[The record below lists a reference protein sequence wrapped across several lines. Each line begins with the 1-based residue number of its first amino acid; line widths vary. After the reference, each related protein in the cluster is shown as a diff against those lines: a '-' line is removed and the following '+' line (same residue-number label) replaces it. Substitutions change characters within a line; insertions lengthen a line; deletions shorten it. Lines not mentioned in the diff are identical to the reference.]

1 MTTLTDLGSSPSTSP
16 LDLNRFPSDIIYHL
30 FLTFDELPQSTLY
43 SLIRCS
49 WDMYHR
55 FAPVLYRSIDLKK
68 NNAESVFSGLD
79 KAGGQCDGLQNRRKI
94 DMLGHTEQLI
104 INDLPSAEYLSQAL
118 TSYHRTYPNSPNP
131 YFPSFNST
139 IFRSLHTL
147 VLSSKAI
154 MGLADLYNSCSW
166 GSSPFNIPSQPILR
180 SLKYHLKPK
189 EVILDYPQGMIGL
202 HMHSCIEE
210 VIAYISQA
218 WDLDTLTW
226 TNLNR
231 SIVGPIPKSRRLVY
245 QFKECAHTTKCSP
258 TLKGCPDHY
267 DHVSLSCSTFI
278 DHIHTLPFSSP
289 DEAQEGV
296 TLELRGLGCM
306 FSLEWER
313 VVEEVWSRMG
323 RVEEGDWG
331 KMDRW
336 YRAKVSLTAQ
346 SIGVD

>member
-1 MTTLTDLGSSPSTSP
+1 MTTLTDLNPSPSTSP
-16 LDLNRFPSDIIYHL
+16 LDLDRFPSDIIYHL
-30 FLTFDELPQSTLY
+30 FHTIDDLPPSTLY
-43 SLIRCS
+43 SLVQCS
-49 WDMYHR
+49 WEMHDR
-55 FAPVLYRSIDLKK
+55 FAPVLNRSIDLKK
-68 NNAESVFSGLD
+68 TNSRSVFSGLD
-79 KAGGQCDGLQNRRKI
+79 KTDGQSDGPQHRRKA
-94 DMLGHTEQLI
+94 DLLGQAQYLS

-118 TSYHRTYPNSPNP
+118 TLYHRISPTSPTSPNP
-131 YFPSFNST
+131 YFPNLTQSLFQ
-139 IFRSLHTL
+139 SLHTL
-147 VLSSKAI
+147 ALSSKAI

-210 VIAYISQA
+210 VISYISQG

-231 SIVGPIPKSRRLVY
+231 SMVGPVPKSRKLVY
-245 QFKECAHTTKCSP
+245 QFRECTHPTKCSP
-258 TLKGCPDHY
+258 SLKGCPEHY

-289 DEAQEGV
+289 DEAQKGV
-296 TLELRGLGCM
+296 RLELEGLGCM

-323 RVEEGDWG
+323 RVEEGDWE
-331 KMDRW
+331 KIDRW
-336 YRAKVSLTAQ
+336 YRAKVSLTA
-346 SIGVD
+346 

>member
-1 MTTLTDLGSSPSTSP
+1 MTTFTGLGVSGSSSP
-16 LDLNRFPSDIIYHL
+16 LDLDRFPSDIIYHL
-30 FLTFDELPQSTLY
+30 FLTFDDLPQPTLF

-49 WDMYHR
+49 WEMYNR
-55 FAPVLYRSIDLKK
+55 FAPVLYRSIDLQK
-68 NNAESVFSGLD
+68 NNARSVFSGLD
-79 KAGGQCDGLQNRRKI
+79 KAGGQNDRPQHGRKI
-94 DMLGHTEQLI
+94 DMLGCTRELI
-104 INDLPSAEYLSQAL
+104 INDLPSAEYLSRAL
-118 TSYHRTYPNSPNP
+118 TSRQLSPTASPNP
-131 YFPSFNST
+131 YFPNLTPSLFQ
-139 IFRSLHTL
+139 SLHTL

-189 EVILDYPQGMIGL
+189 EVILDYPQGVIGL

-210 VIAYISQA
+210 VISYISQG

-231 SIVGPIPKSRRLVY
+231 SMVGPIPKSRKLIYR
-245 QFKECAHTTKCSP
+245 FKECTDPTKCSP
-258 TLKGCPDHY
+258 TLKGCPEHY

-289 DEAQEGV
+289 DEAQKGV
-296 TLELRGLGCM
+296 NLELEGLGCM

-323 RVEEGDWG
+323 RVEEGDWE

-336 YRAKVSLTAQ
+336 YRAKVTLTA
-346 SIGVD
+346 

>member
-1 MTTLTDLGSSPSTSP
+1 MATFTDLGPPASNSP
-16 LDLNRFPSDIIYHL
+16 LDLDRFPSDIIYHL
-30 FLTFDELPQSTLY
+30 FLTFDDLPQYTLY
-43 SLIRCS
+43 NLIRCS
-49 WDMYHR
+49 WDMYNR
-55 FAPVLYRSIDLKK
+55 FAPVVYRSIDLQK
-68 NNAESVFSGLD
+68 NNARSVFSGLD
-79 KAGGQCDGLQNRRKI
+79 KAGGQSDGSQHRRKI
-94 DMLGHTEQLI
+94 GMLGYTRQLT

-118 TSYHRTYPNSPNP
+118 TSYFRTSTSPTSPNP
-131 YFPSFNST
+131 YFPTLSST

-154 MGLADLYNSCSW
+154 TGLADLYNSCSW

-189 EVILDYPQGMIGL
+189 EVILEYPQGVIGL

-210 VIAYISQA
+210 VTSYISQG

-226 TNLNR
+226 TNLKR
-231 SIVGPIPKSRRLVY
+231 SMVGPIPKSRKLIY
-245 QFKECAHTTKCSP
+245 QFKECTHPTKCSP

-289 DEAQEGV
+289 DEAQRGV
-296 TLELRGLGCM
+296 ELELRGLGCM

-323 RVEEGDWG
+323 RVEEGDWE
-331 KMDRW
+331 KIDRW
-336 YRAKVSLTAQ
+336 YRAKVSLTA
-346 SIGVD
+346 